1 MQERGRKMYAVEFRT
16 QITNGHIC
24 VPEDLLAELRGHV
37 RVIVL
42 LDEEPAPEIS
52 DGSSGKKAML
62 DSSQPEREKG
72 EDFLT
77 YRMRNPYVIPD
88 FKPLTREQIYERRP
102 DYE

>member
-1 MQERGRKMYAVEFRT
+1 MYAVEFET
-16 QITNGHIC
+16 QITNGHIV
-24 VPEDLLAELRGHV
+24 VPEELLAELRGNV

-42 LDEEPAPEIS
+42 LD
-52 DGSSGKKAML
+52 DSSVTKADL
-62 DSSQPEREKG
+62 DSSQPERGED

-88 FKPLTREQIYERRP
+88 FKPLTREEIYERRS

>member
-1 MQERGRKMYAVEFRT
+1 MYAVEFET
-16 QITNGHIC
+16 QITNGHIV
-24 VPEDLLAELRGHV
+24 VPGDLLAELRGNV

-42 LDEEPAPEIS
+42 LDDKPPT
-52 DGSSGKKAML
+52 GVL
-62 DSSQPEREKG
+62 NDSSVTKADSDSSHSEREED

-88 FKPLTREQIYERRP
+88 FKPLTREEIYERRS